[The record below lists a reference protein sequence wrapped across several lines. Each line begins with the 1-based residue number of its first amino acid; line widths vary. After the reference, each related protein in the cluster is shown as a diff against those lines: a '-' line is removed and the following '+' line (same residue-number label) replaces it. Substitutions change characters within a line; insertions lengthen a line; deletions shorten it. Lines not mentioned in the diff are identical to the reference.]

1 MLTMRLFHLLWL
13 FILWLNVDESLQQND
28 TKCTVPVIEN
38 GYVSGDIQ
46 EYKEH
51 EVLHFVCNPT
61 YKRTWDRP
69 SNCTKIG
76 HRAEWSPTPACESIK
91 CRLSLLPPKGTR
103 YDPPFRNVFSPGETV
118 EITCGDRYWIS
129 LLQDTSAVATCKD
142 DGEWT
147 FTPMCNEIT
156 CELKHPHVYYWD
168 AYSGQNITLDET
180 VNYWCKPGY
189 KSTDGATWAT
199 CTRDGWRPN
208 PLCQEM
214 TCTRHDIQIA
224 DIVNFKQKYSYHEQA
239 IYVCKDGYEG
249 RFYLTCEEDG
259 WNGNP
264 QCKEIKCNVQYYQN
278 TDIDGNS
285 QLEYKYNDQVE
296 YVCKDGYEGRFSL
309 TCGKK
314 GWIGSPQCRD
324 KRCKKLNI
332 SNAYIT
338 RNKKENYTH
347 HERVQYE
354 CSNSKKCFTLVC
366 SQACAKPNVPHGFIV
381 GPYNETLYYTC
392 EEGYK
397 LVSKGW
403 WGEATCNDGIWSGLE
418 QCIEKSK
425 CGELPLI
432 PHRKLASE
440 RNNYRQGERVPII
453 CEEGYIAQIDHITCR
468 KGKWQLNGTPL
479 KTICASIAS
488 HCSAPPKVENAV
500 VVTSPQ
506 REYLSGSEVTYH
518 CRENYILE
526 GDATITCNNGKWEE
540 RNITCAA
547 PTLER

>member
-264 QCKEIKCNVQYYQN
+264 QCK
-278 TDIDGNS
+278 
-285 QLEYKYNDQVE
+285 
-296 YVCKDGYEGRFSL
+296 
-309 TCGKK
+309 
-314 GWIGSPQCRD
+314 
-324 KRCKKLNI
+324 
-332 SNAYIT
+332 
-338 RNKKENYTH
+338 
-347 HERVQYE
+347 
-354 CSNSKKCFTLVC
+354 
-366 SQACAKPNVPHGFIV
+366 ACAKPNVPHGFIV